1 MHELRIRPYQ
11 SSDFAAVIRL
21 WEECGLVVSYNNPQ
35 RDIERKLRVNPEW
48 LLVGLVND
56 KLVASCMAGYEGH
69 RGWINYL
76 AVLPEYR
83 RRGIARAMMREAER
97 KLQAAGCP
105 KIMLQIRETNLEVMQ
120 FYEKLGYA
128 KDPVV
133 SMGKRLEED
142 PPWEPQPKSTEPP
155 NG

>member
-1 MHELRIRPYQ
+1 MDELQIRACQPA
-11 SSDFAAVIRL
+11 DGAAVIRL

-35 RDIERKLRVNPEW
+35 RDIERKFKVNPEW
-48 LLVGLVND
+48 FLVGILD
-56 KLVASCMAGYEGH
+56 GRIVASCMAGYEGH

-76 AVLPEYR
+76 AVTPGYR
-83 RRGIARAMMREAER
+83 RRGIASAMMREAEAR
-97 KLQAAGCP
+97 LEAAGCP

-120 FYEKLGYA
+120 FYQKLGYV

-142 PPWEPQPKSTEPP
+142 APWRPKPA
-155 NG
+155 